1 MRQVEGKVPL
11 RVLDVQHGLEE
22 ERLEDLQPTKI
33 DLPLDFEPD
42 KCNNGCARFLV
53 ARRMAVAG
61 FLPGG
66 RTIGMVSEGFCN
78 YLSYLAIAT
87 L

>member
-1 MRQVEGKVPL
+1 MNVYENINYQP
-11 RVLDVQHGLEE
+11 
-22 ERLEDLQPTKI
+22 PTKKI
-33 DLPLDFEPD
+33 NLPLAFGLD

-78 YLSYLAIAT
+78 YLIP
-87 L
+87 